1 MNKTLKLLKTN
12 KLTHDVYELIFKS
25 EELIDVLPGQFIT
38 FILPSWLRRAYSVSY
53 TDWNNFEFIIKRL
66 EQWRWGSKEICDLQ
80 IWTELAYIWPVG
92 HFVLKE
98 DNKPKLFIWTWTWF
112 APLYFQI
119 KSALENNISAK
130 IHFIF
135 WVRFL
140 EDVFYEEILKNFT
153 NKYSNFTYW
162 LYLSREDSENYYRW
176 YVTDYFSIENISNY
190 EEFYICGSPQMVID
204 ARNKLENLRINKEN
218 IYFEQY

>member
-1 MNKTLKLLKTN
+1 MEFIQIK

-25 EELIDVLPGQFIT
+25 DELINVLPGQFIT

-53 TDWNNFEFIIKRL
+53 TDWHNFEFIIKRL
-66 EQWRWGSKEICDLQ
+66 EEWRWWSKEICDLPL
-80 IWTELAYIWPVG
+80 WTELSYIWPVWN
-92 HFVLKE
+92 FILKNN
-98 DNKPKLFIWTWTWF
+98 DKSKLFIWTWTWF

-119 KSALENNISAK
+119 KSALVNNITSK

-140 EDVFYEEILKNFT
+140 EDVFYEDILWEFKRE
-153 NKYSNFTYW
+153 YSNFTFE
-162 LYLSREDSENYYRW
+162 LYLSREDRENYKKW
-176 YVTDYFSIENISNY
+176 YVTDYFLVDNILNY
-190 EEFYICGSPQMVID
+190 KEFYICWSPQMVVD
-204 ARNKLENLRINKEN
+204 ARNKLEDLWMSKDN